1 MEKKLTRNNLGKFMT
16 RSLLAF
22 LLAAFFVSGL
32 PAGAQAEYPDK
43 PIVIIVHAKPGGAID
58 LTARMISK
66 VARNF
71 TKAPLVIE
79 NRYGGSGAVAMRAVL
94 GKKPDGYHLLAF
106 PATFISTVKVTRS
119 KIGMDDYRFL
129 ACMVE
134 APEALITNRN
144 SDVVT
149 LEDII
154 RDAKAKNGRQ
164 IWVGP
169 GVGSLDHLM
178 AVKTWD
184 KLGISATWL
193 PYDGGGEAVAALMGG
208 HGTVYVGNPEDVRGR
223 PDLKIAAVS
232 SPNRLQR
239 FPDSP
244 TLLESGYD
252 LPKEIMWRGFAV
264 HKDTPD
270 DICNWLTDLLHKV
283 STDAEWIEFVA
294 FNSAE
299 NVFYEREEFTALVN
313 RDSEESVKY
322 LRMANILA
330 GEPDQ
335 QARKKRLM
343 GWISIPLVF
352 LGLFLVIRIGRKK
365 ITGQTSIAT
374 FTLALALLF
383 LFYAFSF
390 PPPTNDQKVSAA
402 SIPIIWA
409 LVLIAFSLLQ
419 IIGGIKSPEENS
431 RGRIGLVLMM
441 IVLMTLFV
449 TLMPIAGFFLS
460 MLILLVG
467 GIYAMGYRRHLTVGL
482 LTVGMISFCWFIFIK
497 TLGLPLP
504 WGSIF
509 G

>member
-1 MEKKLTRNNLGKFMT
+1 MIKAVAT
-16 RSLLAF
+16 F
-22 LLAAFFVSGL
+22 LMLMILSTCWVG
-32 PAGAQAEYPDK
+32 GALAEYPDK

-66 VARNF
+66 IARNF

-94 GKKPDGYHLLAF
+94 GKQPDGYYVLAF

-134 APEALITNRN
+134 APEALITNRH

-149 LEDII
+149 IEDII

-178 AVKTWD
+178 AIKTWD

-223 PDLKIAAVS
+223 PDLNIAAVS
-232 SPNRLQR
+232 SLERLER

-244 TLLESGYD
+244 TLLEAGCD
-252 LPKEIMWRGFAV
+252 LPNEIMWRGFAV

-270 DICNWLTDLLHKV
+270 EICHWLTNLLRQV
-283 STDAEWIEFVA
+283 SNDPEWVEFVA
-294 FNSAE
+294 FNSAK
-299 NVFYEREEFTALVN
+299 NVFYEKDEFGELVK
-313 RDSEESVKY
+313 RDSRESLKY
-322 LRMANILA
+322 LKMADIIA
-330 GEPDQ
+330 GDPDQ
-335 QARKKRLM
+335 QAKQKRLV
-343 GWISIPLVF
+343 GWILVPLVF
-352 LGLFLVIRIGRKK
+352 LGLFLTIKIGRKK
-365 ITGQTSIAT
+365 LTGQTSIAA

-390 PPPTNDQKVSAA
+390 PAPTNEQKVSAA

-409 LVLIAFSLLQ
+409 LVLIVFSLMQ
-419 IIGGIKSPEENS
+419 IIGGIKKPQKNA
-431 RGRIGLVLMM
+431 RGRIGLVLGI

-449 TLMPIAGFFLS
+449 TLMPVAGFFPS

-467 GIYAMGYRRHLTVGL
+467 GIYAMGYRRHLSVGL
-482 LTVGMISFCWFIFIK
+482 LAAGMITFCWFIFIQ

-504 WGSIF
+504 MGSLF

>member
-1 MEKKLTRNNLGKFMT
+1 MIKKFMMIH
-16 RSLLAF
+16 LLAMVM
-22 LLAAFFVSGL
+22 LAGL
-32 PAGAQAEYPDK
+32 PTGAMAEYPDK

-58 LTARMISK
+58 LTARMIAK
-66 VARNF
+66 VARNY
-71 TKAPLVIE
+71 TKTPLVIE
-79 NRYGGSGAVAMRAVL
+79 NRFGGSGAVAMRAVL
-94 GKKPDGYHLLAF
+94 GKDPDGYHLLAF

-119 KIGMDDYRFL
+119 KINMDDFRFL

-134 APEALITNRN
+134 APEALITNRH

-149 LEDII
+149 VEDIV

-178 AVKTWD
+178 AVKTWA
-184 KLGISATWL
+184 KLGITATWL

-223 PDLKIAAVS
+223 PDLHIAAVS
-232 SPNRLQR
+232 AKERLMR

-244 TLLESGYD
+244 TLLESGCD
-252 LPKEIMWRGFAV
+252 LPNEIMWRGFAV
-264 HKDTPD
+264 HKNTPD
-270 DICNWLTDLLHKV
+270 EISNWLTDLLHKV
-283 STDAEWIEFVA
+283 STDAEWVEFVT
-294 FNSAE
+294 FNSAK
-299 NVFYEREEFTALVN
+299 NVFYERDEFTALVN
-313 RDSEESVKY
+313 RDSRESLKY
-322 LRMANILA
+322 LKMADIIA

-335 QARKKRLM
+335 QARQKRLI
-343 GWISIPLVF
+343 GWIAVPMVF
-352 LGLFLVIRIGRKK
+352 LVLFGVIKFGRNQL
-365 ITGQTSIAT
+365 TGQTSIAA

-390 PPPTNDQKVSAA
+390 PPPGNDQKVGAA

-409 LVLIAFSLLQ
+409 LVLITFSLMQ
-419 IIGGIKSPEENS
+419 IISGIKNPESNF
-431 RGRIGLVLMM
+431 RGKIRLVLVI

-449 TLMPIAGFFLS
+449 ALMPKAGFFPS
-460 MLILLVG
+460 MLILLIG
-467 GIYAMGYRRHLTVGL
+467 GVYAMGYRRHIIVGL
-482 LTVGMISFCWFIFIK
+482 LSAGMLTFCYFVFIK

-504 WGSIF
+504 MGNFF

>member
-1 MEKKLTRNNLGKFMT
+1 MT
-16 RSLLAF
+16 RRF
-22 LLAAFFVSGL
+22 VLAALATAIFATGAAV
-32 PAGAQAEYPDK
+32 PAPAEFPEK

-66 VARNF
+66 VARNY
-71 TKAPLVIE
+71 TDAPLVIE
-79 NRYGGSGAVAMRAVL
+79 NRYGGSGAVAMRAIL

-154 RDAKAKNGRQ
+154 ADARAKDGRQ

-178 AVKTWD
+178 AIKTWD
-184 KLGISATWL
+184 KLGIAATWL
-193 PYDGGGEAVAALMGG
+193 PYDGGGEAVAALLGK

-223 PDLKIAAVS
+223 PDLQIAAVS
-232 SPNRLQR
+232 APSRLDL
-239 FPDSP
+239 FPDVP
-244 TLLESGYD
+244 TLVESGYD

-270 DICNWLTDLLHKV
+270 EICDWLTGLLGQV
-283 STDAEWIEFVA
+283 SADPEWQAFVTN
-294 FNSAE
+294 NSAV
-299 NVFYEREEFTALVN
+299 NVFYGREEFTALVD
-313 RDSEESVKY
+313 RDSRESVKY
-322 LRMANILA
+322 LRMANIIA
-330 GEPDQ
+330 GEPDA
-335 QARKKRLM
+335 QAKRKRLL
-343 GWISIPLVF
+343 GILSVPLVF
-352 LGLFLVIRIGRKK
+352 LALFVLVKVRRRAL
-365 ITGQTSIAT
+365 TGQASIAALC
-374 FTLALALLF
+374 LALAILF

-390 PPPTNDQKVSAA
+390 PAPANGQKVGAA
-402 SIPIIWA
+402 TIPIIWA
-409 LVLIAFSLLQ
+409 LVLVVFSVLQ
-419 IIGGIKSPEENS
+419 ITGALKEPEANP
-431 RGRIGLVLMM
+431 RGKIRLVLT
-441 IVLMTLFV
+441 ILVLMTLFV
-449 TLMPIAGFFLS
+449 GLLPVAGFYVAALV
-460 MLILLVG
+460 LLVG
-467 GIYAMGYRRHLTVGL
+467 GVYAMGYRRHLTVGV
-482 LTVGMISFCWFIFIK
+482 LTVGMLAFCWLVFIR

-504 WGSIF
+504 SGSLF

>member
-1 MEKKLTRNNLGKFMT
+1 MIRKFMMIH
-16 RSLLAF
+16 LLVMVM
-22 LLAAFFVSGL
+22 LAGL
-32 PAGAQAEYPDK
+32 PTGALAEYPDK

-58 LTARMISK
+58 LTARMIAK
-66 VARNF
+66 VARNY
-71 TKAPLVIE
+71 TKTPIVIE
-79 NRYGGSGAVAMRAVL
+79 NRFGGSGAVAMRAVL
-94 GKKPDGYHLLAF
+94 GKDPDGYHLLAF

-119 KIGMDDYRFL
+119 KITMDDYRFL

-134 APEALITNRN
+134 APEALITNRH

-149 LEDII
+149 VEDIV

-178 AVKTWD
+178 AVKTWA
-184 KLGISATWL
+184 KLGITATWL

-223 PDLKIAAVS
+223 PDLHIAAVS
-232 SPNRLQR
+232 AKERLMR

-244 TLLESGYD
+244 TLLESGCD
-252 LPKEIMWRGFAV
+252 LPNEIMWRGFAV
-264 HKDTPD
+264 HKNTPD
-270 DICNWLTDLLHKV
+270 EISNWLTDLLHKV
-283 STDAEWIEFVA
+283 STDAEWVEFVT
-294 FNSAE
+294 FNSAK
-299 NVFYEREEFTALVN
+299 NVFYERDEFTALVN
-313 RDSEESVKY
+313 RDSQESIKY
-322 LRMANILA
+322 LKMANIIA

-335 QARKKRLM
+335 QAKQKRML
-343 GWISIPLVF
+343 GWILVPLVF
-352 LGLFLVIRIGRKK
+352 AGLFLVIKFGRKNL
-365 ITGQTSIAT
+365 TGQTSIAA

-390 PPPTNDQKVSAA
+390 PPPGNDQKVGAA

-409 LVLIAFSLLQ
+409 LVLITFSLMQ
-419 IIGGIKSPEENS
+419 IISGIKNPESNF
-431 RGRIGLVLMM
+431 RGKIRLVLVI

-449 TLMPIAGFFLS
+449 ALMPTAGFFPS
-460 MLILLVG
+460 MLILLIG
-467 GIYAMGYRRHLTVGL
+467 GVYAMGYRRHITVGL
-482 LTVGMISFCWFIFIK
+482 LSAGMLTFCYFVFIK

-504 WGSIF
+504 MGNFF